1 MTLAHFLLLVLIG
14 IVIYL
19 YGGLWLL
26 TTIERWWNRRKRERM
41 K

>member
-19 YGGLWLL
+19 YVGLWVAVN
-26 TTIERWWNRRKRERM
+26 IERWWNRRKRDRM